1 MAGSSVCPPSASTSC
16 YCVSVSY
23 SCSRT
28 GPSSLGLTH
37 ALLFQ
42 GLRVGR
48 QRLQRSGYQFPR
60 LSLCCACFSQ
70 YQFGEQLI
78 AGKVGVGNMDKV
90 LEKSGVF
97 RSWNQHPS
105 TTRRFATWDSRMDAD
120 ARSAAPR
127 TTVSEEFSDSSM
139 SSMNGAGR
147 DPYVVLSLGSLSRH
161 VPVQRLAVWTAV
173 VITMFQLHDFV
184 GIIMGT
190 VVLSVVGNSVVSWA
204 EDYLP
209 GRRRVLVATMYV
221 VILAAL
227 IGVGVVY
234 IPRLTQEG
242 AKVIAHIQNE
252 DPYTLVSD
260 KLRSALGEKVT
271 DQLERFLLVMTKPD
285 TVVMESVAGSKS
297 QRLRALQ
304 QMIKEYAGAMVVWLA
319 TLISATS
326 RFALQSLVS
335 LIFSFML
342 VWDMPAIR
350 QGVQSL
356 KQSRLSIVYE
366 EIAPVIGTFGAIFGK
381 AMQAQSAIA
390 VVNTGLTALGLL
402 VLQVSGLGFL
412 SVLVFL
418 CSFVPV
424 VGVIISTV
432 PIGLIAFTESGL
444 LQLGLVVLMVIL
456 IHAVEAYILNPV
468 IYSAHL
474 KLHPLLALGVLV
486 FAEHTLGVWGLLV
499 AVPMAVFFIEYV
511 IKRNPMTL
519 GEDNNYRA
527 LPSKPS

>member
-1 MAGSSVCPPSASTSC
+1 MLFCSKDCGGDGSG
-16 YCVSVSY
+16 
-23 SCSRT
+23 SR
-28 GPSSLGLTH
+28 
-37 ALLFQ
+37 
-42 GLRVGR
+42 
-48 QRLQRSGYQFPR
+48 YQFPR

-105 TTRRFATWDSRMDAD
+105 TTRRFAAWDSRMDAD
-120 ARSAAPR
+120 ARSATPH
-127 TTVSEEFSDSSM
+127 TTVGEEFSDSSM

-161 VPVQRLAVWTAV
+161 VPLQRLAVWTAV

-209 GRRRVLVATMYV
+209 GRRRLLVATMYV

-285 TVVMESVAGSKS
+285 TVVMESVAGSKT

-350 QGVQSL
+350 QDWNFWCNFWEGNASTECHSCGEYWPNSIGSSCLASFRFGILVGVGIPL
-356 KQSRLSIVYE
+356 
-366 EIAPVIGTFGAIFGK
+366 
-381 AMQAQSAIA
+381 
-390 VVNTGLTALGLL
+390 
-402 VLQVSGLGFL
+402 
-412 SVLVFL
+412 FL
-418 CSFVPV
+418 CASGRGHHFYCSYRPRCIHRVW
-424 VGVIISTV
+424 T
-432 PIGLIAFTESGL
+432 IAAGFGC
-444 LQLGLVVLMVIL
+444 
-456 IHAVEAYILNPV
+456 
-468 IYSAHL
+468 AHGDS
-474 KLHPLLALGVLV
+474 H
-486 FAEHTLGVWGLLV
+486 
-499 AVPMAVFFIEYV
+499 
-511 IKRNPMTL
+511 
-519 GEDNNYRA
+519 
-527 LPSKPS
+527 SCC